1 MKRLLMLL
9 LLALLVPAAA
19 GSATA
24 PLPGDSVY
32 LLPVKLTDQDGH
44 HWAWSAR
51 RGHVQLV
58 SMFYTSCT
66 MVCPLI
72 IDTMGLTWRA
82 LDGPSRKKLDLLA
95 VSFDPAHDDV
105 AALREYARKRGLES
119 PRWTLARTDAA
130 DVRKLAAVLGVR
142 IRPAGGGVFN
152 HTSELILLDADG
164 RILARTATIGRS
176 DPDFMYAV
184 RKALAA
190 EPPASP

>member
-1 MKRLLMLL
+1 MKRMLL
-9 LLALLVPAAA
+9 LFSFLIVATGSLAA
-19 GSATA
+19 A

-32 LLPVKLTDQDGH
+32 QLPVKLTAQDGH
-44 HWAWSAR
+44 QFTLSSR
-51 RGHVQLV
+51 RGRVQVV

-72 IDTMGLTWRA
+72 IDTMQLTARA
-82 LDGPSRKKLDLLA
+82 LDERSRERLDLLA

-105 AALREYARKRGLES
+105 ATLHRYAKRRNLHS
-119 PRWTLARTDAA
+119 PPWTLVHAESA

-142 IRPAGGGVFN
+142 YRQAGDGEFN

-164 RILARTATIGRS
+164 RIVARTTTIGRS
-176 DPDFMYAV
+176 DPGFVQAV

-190 EPPASP
+190 APGSGPG